1 MYLRDIDPAGRRF
14 KMKKFALVALLV
26 AVAFGSAFAAPAS
39 PSGTVKI
46 TGSIAETFSLTL
58 PGEYQNGVIN
68 NDADTTWQI
77 GDVKVVSNLKNWTL
91 KLESA
96 NAGKLVNT
104 ADVNEKIAYKV
115 SVGSLFTD
123 ADLSSAQTSVA
134 QGRTAKAGN
143 TYAMSV
149 KVLSSANFYQ
159 AGTYTDTITVT
170 LVHP

>member
-1 MYLRDIDPAGRRF
+1 
-14 KMKKFALVALLV
+14 MKKFALVALLV
-26 AVAFGSAFAAPAS
+26 AVAFGSAFAAVS

-46 TGSIAETFSLTL
+46 SGSIAETFSLTL
-58 PGEYQNGVIN
+58 PGDYQNGVIN

-96 NAGKLVNT
+96 NAGKLVNS
-104 ADVNEKIAYKV
+104 ADVNEKIAYRV
-115 SVGSLFTD
+115 SVAGLFTD
-123 ADLSSAQTSVA
+123 ADLSSAQTSAA

-149 KVLSSANFYQ
+149 KVLSSSDFYQ
-159 AGTYTDTITVT
+159 AGAYADIITVT

>member
-1 MYLRDIDPAGRRF
+1 
-14 KMKKFALVALLV
+14 MKKFALVALLV
-26 AVAFGSAFAAPAS
+26 AVAFGSAFAAVGTS

-46 TGSIAETFSLTL
+46 SGSIAETFSLAL
-58 PGEYQNGVIN
+58 PQEYKNGVIN
-68 NDADTTWQI
+68 NDADTTWLI

-91 KLESA
+91 ELESA

-123 ADLSSAQTSVA
+123 ADLSSAQTSQA

-143 TYAMSV
+143 AYAMSV

>member
-1 MYLRDIDPAGRRF
+1 
-14 KMKKFALVALLV
+14 MKKFALVALLV
-26 AVAFGSAFAAPAS
+26 AVAFGSAFAAVGPSS

-46 TGSIAETFSLTL
+46 SGSIAESFSLTL
-58 PGEYQNGVIN
+58 PQEYQNGVIN
-68 NDADTTWQI
+68 NDADTVWQI

-104 ADVNEKIAYKV
+104 DDGDEEIAYKV
-115 SVGSLFTD
+115 SLGTLFSE
-123 ADLSSAQTSVA
+123 ADLSSAQTSAA

-143 TYAMSV
+143 TYAMAV
-149 KVLSSANFYQ
+149 KVLSSAGFYQ

>member
-1 MYLRDIDPAGRRF
+1 
-14 KMKKFALVALLV
+14 MKKFALVALLV
-26 AVAFGSAFAAPAS
+26 VVAFGSAFAAVGSS

-46 TGSIAETFSLTL
+46 SGSIAESFSLSL
-58 PGEYQNGVIN
+58 PREYQNGVIN
-68 NDADTTWQI
+68 NDADTVWQI

-104 ADVNEKIAYKV
+104 AEGNEKIAYKV
-115 SVGSLFTD
+115 TLGTLFT
-123 ADLSSAQTSVA
+123 AVDLSSAKTSAA

-143 TYAMSV
+143 TYAMAV
-149 KVLSSANFYQ
+149 KVLSSADFYQ